1 MYTERDVV
9 NQSCHA
15 AAALASAAT
24 GGLVPEPVFFWIFLT
39 AWATAETVIEM
50 DYLISGGYK
59 IPLFKT
65 NRNILLNKIP
75 TASGDGLISNYGT
88 TGIFVSY
95 EDYLTLFMLM
105 AGKEKRIMRS
115 ADLIEMNMKKNG
127 ETDFTMAEAYTYLR
141 AESGLSIRHLFGSVM
156 PFQETYESQ
165 GYSGRIR
172 FTNTIYQ
179 GY

>member
-1 MYTERDVV
+1 
-9 NQSCHA
+9 
-15 AAALASAAT
+15 
-24 GGLVPEPVFFWIFLT
+24 
-39 AWATAETVIEM
+39 
-50 DYLISGGYK
+50 
-59 IPLFKT
+59 
-65 NRNILLNKIP
+65 
-75 TASGDGLISNYGT
+75 
-88 TGIFVSY
+88 
-95 EDYLTLFMLM
+95 
-105 AGKEKRIMRS
+105 MRS

-165 GYSGRIR
+165 GYSGRIW